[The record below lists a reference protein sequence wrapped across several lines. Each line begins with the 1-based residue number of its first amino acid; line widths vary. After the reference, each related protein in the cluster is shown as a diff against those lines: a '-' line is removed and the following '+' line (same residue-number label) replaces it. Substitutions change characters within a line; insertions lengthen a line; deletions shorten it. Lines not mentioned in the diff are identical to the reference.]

1 MCVTTSA
8 PASSKTP
15 VQDISYPVVY
25 VDSAILIPFPKEKT
39 KWIVTST
46 FKNNEVKKKE
56 ERYYPTRFHN
66 SILIIKYSLKKKRFG
81 WPPDRFSYS

>member
-1 MCVTTSA
+1 MCVTISA

-15 VQDISYPVVY
+15 VQDISYPVMY

-46 FKNNEVKKKE
+46 FKNNEVKRKKSDI
-56 ERYYPTRFHN
+56 TLHN
-66 SILIIKYSLKKKRFG
+66 SIILF
-81 WPPDRFSYS
+81 